1 MKKQRILVTGGTG
14 FVGKVL
20 VEKLLKKYEVRIF
33 ARKKAEIEGA
43 EIFVGSFLDEGDV
56 KKSLESIDIVVHLA
70 AMILGDEKEIY
81 SFNVKS
87 TENLI
92 SASIKTKIKKFIFL
106 SSENVMWKNQ
116 NSYGESKKKCEDIV
130 KRFSNT
136 LILRSTAIYG
146 KGSDIILGKVINKVK
161 KNKVILMPGSGKS
174 LMQPIYVKDVADY
187 IINGIRYDVKG
198 TYTIA
203 GSSKITFDKFI
214 DTASGILKVKR
225 IKLHLPLWIILPIS
239 TLMGKIFKNP
249 AIKPSQI
256 RNLNTSRVYDIS
268 KTIKKLKHTPVGI
281 EEGLKKTLM

>member
-56 KKSLESIDIVVHLA
+56 KKSLENIDIVVHLA

-87 TENLI
+87 TGNLI
-92 SASIKTKIKKFIFL
+92 NSSINGKIKKFIFL

-116 NSYGESKKKCEDIV
+116 SSYGESKKKCEDMV
-130 KRFSNT
+130 KGFSNT

-174 LMQPIYVKDVADY
+174 LMQPIYVEDVADY
-187 IINGIRYDVKG
+187 IINGIKYDIKG

-203 GSSKITFDKFI
+203 GSSKITFDDFI

-225 IKLHLPLWIILPIS
+225 IKIHIPQWIIFPIAAII
-239 TLMGKIFKNP
+239 GKMFKNP

-256 RNLNTSRVYDIS
+256 KNLNTSRTYNINKAVKDI
-268 KTIKKLKHTPVGI
+268 KHVPLSL